1 MLNEK
6 LKKRLGSAFVTAVC
20 TCMLIS
26 SVVMA
31 NPEGQPDPE
40 DYVAVVTEDDKQD
53 REDTDTTE
61 EKEDSSDKTD
71 KIEDIQ
77 ESQENKTEKKS
88 ENKAEKT
95 EKNSSKKSD
104 TTVAKNTDTGKKTS
118 GTGSAGS
125 GSSGSTGSSGS
136 SGSSGGSSGGSQNQ
150 PSKPSHTHSFSIPIT
165 QTINHPAE
173 YTQVYHPEE
182 GHEVQRCKTCNAI
195 NPDSAHA
202 EAHALAG
209 EDSGTYSDWVIDK
222 AAWTENVMIKAPW
235 TEERVVGYKCSCG
248 AVQ

>member
-95 EKNSSKKSD
+95 EKILDIKVNYKNGIEAI
-104 TTVAKNTDTGKKTS
+104 AKYRT
-118 GTGSAGS
+118 
-125 GSSGSTGSSGS
+125 
-136 SGSSGGSSGGSQNQ
+136 
-150 PSKPSHTHSFSIPIT
+150 
-165 QTINHPAE
+165 E
-173 YTQVYHPEE
+173 
-182 GHEVQRCKTCNAI
+182 
-195 NPDSAHA
+195 
-202 EAHALAG
+202 
-209 EDSGTYSDWVIDK
+209 IDK
-222 AAWTENVMIKAPW
+222 LKDAEKD
-235 TEERVVGYKCSCG
+235 YKKLTNLLTRI
-248 AVQ
+248 